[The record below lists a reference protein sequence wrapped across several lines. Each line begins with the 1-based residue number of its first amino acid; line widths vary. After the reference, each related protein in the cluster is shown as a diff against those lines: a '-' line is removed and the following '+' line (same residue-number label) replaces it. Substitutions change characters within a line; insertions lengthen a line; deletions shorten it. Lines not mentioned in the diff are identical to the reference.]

1 MKSLIN
7 KYNINLRKIVFILPL
22 IVFIFLLLPLPTNT
36 LRAQSSDVIIEL
48 EDDTDQQGL
57 PSVSWDDRSTQ
68 VTGQSSSGGATG
80 GPRNNEEISGLVKCN
95 NPPDCT
101 FEELIAT
108 ANAVMGFLVQI
119 GIAFIAI
126 VLAYAGWI
134 YLTAGGD
141 SGKIKTA
148 HKMFRNSVIGFM
160 IILGAFLV
168 IKLLVSTLGLNTSII
183 KLIE

>member
-1 MKSLIN
+1 MKSLIK
-7 KYNINLRKIVFILPL
+7 KYNINFRKIIFILPL
-22 IVFIFLLLPLPTNT
+22 ITFIFLLLPLPNT
-36 LRAQSSDVIIEL
+36 LVAQSSNVIEL
-48 EDDTDQQGL
+48 EDDTGQQGL

-68 VTGQSSSGGATG
+68 VAEQSSGGATG
-80 GPRNNEEISGLVKCN
+80 GPQNKSEISGLVKCK

-101 FEELIAT
+101 FEELIET
-108 ANAVMGFLVQI
+108 ANAVVGFLVQI

-141 SGKIKTA
+141 SGRIKTA

-168 IKLLVSTLGLNTSII
+168 IKLLVSTMGLNPSII